1 MIETLASRP
10 LFSLK
15 QSVLRTSKPGK
26 EDFYAFL
33 QKMKTEMNEGLE
45 REDDAYFE
53 LNAKALI
60 GDPQAVSF
68 FMNEIEKYLRK
79 TPFTG
84 KVPEAYR
91 TAAEALYHE
100 WKGFGP
106 AYRWFTDR
114 AYSESTG
121 LQMIGKQIFYNHKG
135 EFIAYPYEMP
145 SLDRVEQ
152 LKRSLLKSDPNKKL
166 NKDNPSVEFK
176 MDDPLW

>member
-68 FMNEIEKYLRK
+68 L
-79 TPFTG
+79 
-84 KVPEAYR
+84 
-91 TAAEALYHE
+91 
-100 WKGFGP
+100 
-106 AYRWFTDR
+106 
-114 AYSESTG
+114 
-121 LQMIGKQIFYNHKG
+121 
-135 EFIAYPYEMP
+135 
-145 SLDRVEQ
+145 
-152 LKRSLLKSDPNKKL
+152 
-166 NKDNPSVEFK
+166 
-176 MDDPLW
+176 

>member
-91 TAAEALYHE
+91 TAAE
-100 WKGFGP
+100 P
-106 AYRWFTDR
+106 V
-114 AYSESTG
+114 S
-121 LQMIGKQIFYNHKG
+121 
-135 EFIAYPYEMP
+135 
-145 SLDRVEQ
+145 RVEGFWTSI
-152 LKRSLLKSDPNKKL
+152 SL
-166 NKDNPSVEFK
+166 VY
-176 MDDPLW
+176 